1 MPSAYK
7 EPPEI
12 PYLDAIVDRHR
23 GTPGEL
29 LGILEE
35 AQETQDHRYLS
46 EDVLRQVARRTGI
59 PLTQVYSVATFYS
72 YFHLSPQ
79 GTHNLVVCR
88 GTACHTR
95 GSTGILE
102 EALRTMGLE
111 PPSDTTEVTTPD
123 GNLSILT
130 VACFGQCAL
139 APVVMVDGVIHSSVT
154 TAKIQA
160 LLRALNKGG
169 KK

>member
-1 MPSAYK
+1 MQSAYK

-12 PYLDAIVDRHR
+12 ADLDAIVDRHR

-35 AQETQDHRYLS
+35 AQETQDHHYLS
-46 EDVLRQVARRTGI
+46 EDVLRHVAQRTGI
-59 PLTQVYSVATFYS
+59 PLTQVFSVATFYS

-95 GSTGILE
+95 GSAGILD
-102 EALRTMGLE
+102 EALRAMRLE
-111 PPSDTTEVTTPD
+111 ASTDGTEVTTPD

-139 APVVMVDGVIHSSVT
+139 APVVMVDGQIHSSVT
-154 TAKIQA
+154 TAKIQS
-160 LLRALNKGG
+160 LLRTLNKGA
-169 KK
+169 KQ